1 LRCAGNSW
9 RYLFDI
15 YGSVKMK
22 SLLIPLIVISFIF
35 DALAQN
41 DNHSNSGR
49 RAPNFKLENLDREVI
64 ELNDF
69 VGKGP
74 VLLCFWSSCCK
85 SAVMQVEAFSS
96 LYEKYKDKDFVIL
109 AIATDDEKTVAK
121 VKPFVMIKKY
131 SFPVLYDTEGTVARM
146 YYAYDMPFYVLID
159 NQGNIVYSHLGY
171 MKGDEIHVEE
181 KIRNL
186 LFK

>member
-1 LRCAGNSW
+1 MKLLMVFLLMF
-9 RYLFDI
+9 LFA
-15 YGSVKMK
+15 SV
-22 SLLIPLIVISFIF
+22 INAQG
-35 DALAQN
+35 DAE
-41 DNHSNSGR
+41 SNSGR
-49 RAPNFKLENLDREVI
+49 TAPNFKLESIEREFI

-171 MKGDEIHVEE
+171 MKGDEILLDE
-181 KIRNL
+181 KIGNL
-186 LFK
+186 LSQ